1 MHAEYPLRSNLP
13 DDCNAFERGA
23 AIALRSL
30 VLLFAAYV
38 FFHKLFPFASLDTRL
53 ADLTFGVFMTLI
65 LQVLSSTT
73 AAGYFIFNTFRP
85 PPLPRRDRAWCE
97 FWSGLAFG
105 VISLIIGSVLI
116 EVLAR
121 RGIELPAARWIAR
134 GILWLLL

>member
-1 MHAEYPLRSNLP
+1 MHAGYPLRSPFP
-13 DDCNAFERGA
+13 DDSNALERGSA
-23 AIALRSL
+23 MALRSL
-30 VLLFAAYV
+30 VLLFATYV
-38 FFHKLFPFASLDTRL
+38 SFHKLFPFASLDTRL
-53 ADLTFGVFMTLI
+53 ADLTFGEFMMLI

-73 AAGYFIFNTFRP
+73 AAGYFIFNAFRP

-105 VISLIIGSVLI
+105 VISLVAGSILI

-121 RGIELPAARWIAR
+121 KGFELPAARWTAR